1 MAGSELVQS
10 GSRSGERR
18 WALARL
24 KRAEMRRTYQGP
36 IPVDYVLCLTFDDGR
51 VILVSRSYA
60 GLGAGRDQTAQ
71 FAAFCRRLL
80 DVAAGAAPGARFLR
94 GPSRFAS
101 ALTWAL
107 VLLGA
112 GAVATILFAA
122 LSGPFF
128 ALGLDLGA
136 RLLFAL
142 FLLGAAWP
150 WLADERRRRFDPA
163 DTGGGVLPQF

>member
-1 MAGSELVQS
+1 MQS

-24 KRAEMRRTYQGP
+24 KRAEMRRAYQGP
-36 IPVDYVLCLTFDDGR
+36 VPTDYVLCLTFETGR
-51 VILVSRSYA
+51 AILVSRSYA
-60 GLGAGRDQTAQ
+60 GLGASRDQTAQ
-71 FAAFCRRLL
+71 FAGFCRRLL
-80 DVAAGAAPGARFLR
+80 DLAAVAAPDARFLR

-112 GAVATILFAA
+112 GAVATLLFAA
-122 LSGPFF
+122 ASGPFF

-150 WLADERRRRFDPA
+150 WLADERRRSFNPA
-163 DTGGGVLPQF
+163 AADVEVLPHF